1 MMVYN
6 HSPSS
11 NLIVVYLRKD
21 DGIPYITPKAEYFDF
36 CIASHLSVYDIY
48 LFESDRKCKEYLLP
62 HHSPAFK
69 FDCCVDKDNGM
80 PSTTPAASI
89 VVVAVPVIV

>member
-1 MMVYN
+1 
-6 HSPSS
+6 
-11 NLIVVYLRKD
+11 
-21 DGIPYITPKAEYFDF
+21 
-36 CIASHLSVYDIY
+36 VYDIY
-48 LFESDRKCKEYLLP
+48 LFESDRKCKEYLLQ